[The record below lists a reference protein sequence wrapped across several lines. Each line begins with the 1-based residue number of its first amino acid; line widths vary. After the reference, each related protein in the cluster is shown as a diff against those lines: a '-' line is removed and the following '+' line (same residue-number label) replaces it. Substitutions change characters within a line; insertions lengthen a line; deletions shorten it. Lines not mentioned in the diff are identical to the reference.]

1 MWQSVGGAH
10 AGRILVLSP
19 ISPDRVVDAADRTPH
34 MEMARMNQDILSE
47 SFFEA
52 LVGGDR
58 ARARLIVKQFAAIVG
73 SPQRVIEELVWPTYE
88 SIDKLFRADQLSRI
102 AHQFATRLLRVLAEH
117 LSGQLQ
123 RSLANGTRVVAFCGA
138 SESDEL
144 AAQIAVDTLEA
155 SGYTVS
161 FAGGGVP
168 SDEIVAH
175 VHEAR
180 PDVLLLFASAAA
192 DLPGVRTIIQTLRT
206 INGSPNTKIAV
217 GGGVFNRA
225 PGLAEELEA
234 DMYASTPLELAQG
247 LSGKGRKAPA
257 MVEAA
262 APARTKRRLKA
273 A

>member
-1 MWQSVGGAH
+1 
-10 AGRILVLSP
+10 
-19 ISPDRVVDAADRTPH
+19 
-34 MEMARMNQDILSE
+34 MNQDILSE

-52 LVGGDR
+52 LTGGDR
-58 ARARLIVKQFAAIVG
+58 ARARTIMKQFGAVVG

-88 SIDKLFRADQLSRI
+88 HVDKLFRADQLSQI

-117 LSGQLQ
+117 LSSQLPK
-123 RSLANGTRVVAFCGA
+123 SAPNGTTVVAFCGGT
-138 SESDEL
+138 ETDEL
-144 AAQIAVDTLEA
+144 AAQMAVDTLEA
-155 SGYTVS
+155 SGYSVC

-168 SDEIVAH
+168 SDEIVGH
-175 VHEAR
+175 VHETR
-180 PDVLLLFASAAA
+180 PDVLLLFASAAS

-206 INGSPNTKIAV
+206 INGSPTTKIAV

-247 LSGKGRKAPA
+247 LSGKSRKAPA
-257 MVEAA
+257 MVEAQ
-262 APARTKRRLKA
+262 APARSKRRLRA